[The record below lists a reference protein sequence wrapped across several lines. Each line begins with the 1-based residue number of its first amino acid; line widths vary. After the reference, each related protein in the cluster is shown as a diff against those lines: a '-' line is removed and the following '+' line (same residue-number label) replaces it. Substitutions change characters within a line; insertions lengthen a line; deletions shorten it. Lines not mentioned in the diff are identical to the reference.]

1 MVSAPIFDGPWK
13 DIPVILCY
21 SRKRVPADLQTLL
34 SKIPLTEEN
43 SIPIEEFNKNYN
55 ITVLEQPYYIKQT
68 LELIRQLQPEVK
80 RIAFISDNRYISVV
94 TRQAIKEVMQ
104 KDFPNLQLELLSS
117 EQISTEE
124 LLDTLTSYKKR
135 PGSSIMPGS
144 DNMEAI
150 RIIIYRTTLKNT
162 SQLPGSSGIHI
173 SRFKPSRK
181 LICRRALYL
190 HP

>member
-1 MVSAPIFDGPWK
+1 MVGQRTYFRWPLERHS
-13 DIPVILCY
+13 VILCY

-80 RIAFISDNRYISVV
+80 RIAFISDDRYISVV

-124 LLDTLTSYKKR
+124 VLDTLTSYKKTTGVIYYAWLR
-135 PGSSIMPGS
+135 QYGSSG
-144 DNMEAI
+144 I
-150 RIIIYRTTLKNT
+150 RIIIYRTTLKKYFPA
-162 SQLPGSSGIHI
+162 SWKFRYSH
-173 SRFKPSRK
+173 
-181 LICRRALYL
+181 
-190 HP
+190 